1 MRHRLGSIHLAGALA
16 LAFTLGA
23 CIDAGE
29 EAPNVPID
37 TGNGGTSGGGAGTT
51 GAAGTSSSAAG
62 TGASGTD
69 GGSAGTN
76 GSASPT
82 GSAGTT
88 GVAGT
93 TGSAGTSGAAGT
105 TGSAGTTGAAG
116 TGSTSNVYPPENP
129 DVAKL
134 CTVPITFM
142 NQFPTTTGGM
152 RFTTA
157 VPDPQATMQQHART
171 ICRFIFRKPEDVKKV
186 TASSLVIDQHGG
198 VAQAGG
204 GRIQFDANYIG
215 GIGGNAAAIAFEI
228 NGVLVHES
236 THLWQYNNGGG
247 ALVEAMADYVRFRSG
262 FDKLSRRRPGGN
274 WSDPYTTGGFFIAW
288 VEDKYDKD
296 WGYKIN
302 MGMRTPGFS
311 YPNFIMQTFG
321 KTADALWAE
330 YQADISK

>member
-1 MRHRLGSIHLAGALA
+1 MTGTAG
-16 LAFTLGA
+16 TGA
-23 CIDAGE
+23 S
-29 EAPNVPID
+29 N
-37 TGNGGTSGGGAGTT
+37 TGAGGTSNGEAGTTGAAGTNAAAGTFGGAAGTSAAAGTT
-51 GAAGTSSSAAG
+51 GAAGTSA
-62 TGASGTD
+62 
-69 GGSAGTN
+69 
-76 GSASPT
+76 
-82 GSAGTT
+82 
-88 GVAGT
+88 
-93 TGSAGTSGAAGT
+93 AAGT
-105 TGSAGTTGAAG
+105 TGAAGTSAAAGTTGAAG
-116 TGSTSNVYPPENP
+116 TGGAASVYPPENP
-129 DVAKL
+129 EVAKL

-142 NQFPTTTGGM
+142 NMFPTTTGGM
-152 RFTTA
+152 RFDTA

-171 ICRFIFRKPEDVKKV
+171 ICRIIYRKPEEVRKV

-215 GIGGNAAAIAFEI
+215 GIGGNAAAISFEI

-262 FDKLSRRRPGGN
+262 FDKLSRRRTGGN

-302 MGMRTPGFS
+302 MGMKTQGFS
-311 YPNFIMQTFG
+311 YPNFIQQTFG
-321 KTADALWAE
+321 KSADALWAE
-330 YQADISK
+330 YQADISPK

>member
-1 MRHRLGSIHLAGALA
+1 
-16 LAFTLGA
+16 
-23 CIDAGE
+23 
-29 EAPNVPID
+29 
-37 TGNGGTSGGGAGTT
+37 
-51 GAAGTSSSAAG
+51 
-62 TGASGTD
+62 
-69 GGSAGTN
+69 
-76 GSASPT
+76 
-82 GSAGTT
+82 
-88 GVAGT
+88 
-93 TGSAGTSGAAGT
+93 
-105 TGSAGTTGAAG
+105 
-116 TGSTSNVYPPENP
+116 
-129 DVAKL
+129 
-134 CTVPITFM
+134 M
-142 NQFPTTTGGM
+142 NQFPRTTGGM
-152 RFTTA
+152 RFDTA

-171 ICRFIFRKPEDVKKV
+171 ICRFIFRKPEDVRKV

-274 WSDPYTTGGFFIAW
+274 WTDPYTTGGFFIAW

-296 WGYKIN
+296 WGYKVN
-302 MGMRTPGFS
+302 MGMRTQGFS